1 MTGRRDAFGYAPVRP
16 GRVVVHL
23 ILSQDGVQVCLAEDQ
38 HAVEDFAA
46 QGADKALA
54 GRVHARSLDRGA
66 PTRRGAGS
74 MPAARRISHTVDGA
88 TVTPS
93 TARPSIRRTSRQTI
107 LSSTRPANHHGAL
120 ALAKAQVSRAI
131 DYSSGTGSAK
141 GPIMSSR
148 PRSWKPMN
156 QAFTRN
162 IVRFSSVQQD
172 SNLRTGL

>member
-131 DYSSGTGSAK
+131 DYSSGTGCRRA
-141 GPIMSSR
+141 R
-148 PRSWKPMN
+148 C
-156 QAFTRN
+156 
-162 IVRFSSVQQD
+162 
-172 SNLRTGL
+172 